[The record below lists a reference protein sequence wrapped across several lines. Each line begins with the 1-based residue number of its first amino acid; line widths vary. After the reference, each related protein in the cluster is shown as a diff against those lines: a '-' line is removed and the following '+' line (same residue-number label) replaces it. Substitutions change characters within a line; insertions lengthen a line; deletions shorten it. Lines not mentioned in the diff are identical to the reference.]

1 MVDPNHVG
9 GLTEEE
15 LREKLRENKVFTD
28 LLRGPIEYYLKW
40 DEMALALFMLDAW
53 RSCINE
59 RCREDL
65 EEGIRELA
73 QLDIPWGLRRYR
85 KFVYAAKTAL
95 EMIMREKELYMGVG
109 RHG

>member
-1 MVDPNHVG
+1 MG

-15 LREKLRENKVFTD
+15 LELRKKLRENKVFTD
-28 LLRGPIEYYLKW
+28 LMHGPIEYYLMW
-40 DEMALALFMLDAW
+40 DELALALFMLDAW

-59 RCREDL
+59 ECRKDL

-73 QLDIPWGLRRYR
+73 QLKIPWPLRRYR
-85 KFVYAAKTAL
+85 KFVYAARAAL
-95 EMIMREKELYMGVG
+95 KMIMREKELYMGVG